1 VTNTLKITNELAAA
15 CAERQRAGLSLREIA
30 AWLSA
35 THGVQVVHAAVR
47 LAIER
52 HATREAAAG
61 SPASAAVPRTRR
73 GAKDGSTSAPRAA
86 APPTA
91 DHAPPAATGGP
102 EPTHSGDGIDEGQ
115 PDLELLDKMIRELDV
130 DIEAARRAGAVQAL
144 ATLTRLQ
151 ADLIERRRKIRP
163 PPPVAVDDE
172 LLDAGRRAV
181 EKLDK
186 LVTAECEALGKAAA
200 PRADRGGLSKAQ
212 ALAARLADAAD
223 GDLLLAGAALRRL
236 VASLSPKE
244 LAALWYEWRF
254 WARPD
259 QLAPVGD
266 WDTWLLC
273 TGIGFGK
280 ALALDTPIPTPS
292 GWSTMGALRVADEV
306 FDENGG
312 VCRVTFATDVQYG
325 RECFDVV
332 FDDGTVIVADAEH
345 RWLTQTWGARRNQAR
360 RIDRASGASV
370 VTTREILGSLR
381 CRHMANHAVDVAGAL
396 DLSDVALPVDPYVLG
411 VWLGDGDSKSAT
423 LTSADEEMT
432 TILRAAGCETGVPK
446 LDPRSRAARYSM
458 GSAPLRRSATS
469 GRMVGNGSL
478 HTKLR
483 ELGVLNNK
491 HIPMAYLRGSIAQRS
506 SLLEGLLDT
515 DGYCSAGGHVE
526 FCSVKEGLAHDV
538 LELVR
543 GLGFKPVMLIDRA
556 KLRGIDCGP
565 RYRITFTPHRPVFRL
580 SRKASRQHA
589 GKAQAARVRRRYIV
603 DVRPRPS
610 VPVRCITV
618 DSRSHLYLASKAM
631 IPTHNT
637 RSGAEWIRDE
647 VGKAASTGFVLRIAL
662 VGATAADVRDTM
674 IEGES
679 GILAVSPPESW
690 GIKVDYESSKR
701 RVTWYRAG
709 VIVATATCFSAEE
722 PDRLRGP
729 NISHAWCDELAA
741 WENLTATWLN
751 LQGRMRLGPHPK
763 VCVTT
768 TPRPLELLRD
778 LAVDPRTVVVR
789 GSSMAN
795 AANLPDRY
803 KRQLAKHAGTEYGR
817 QEVEG
822 EILDD
827 RTGAMFSGKWFRRL
841 ATEPELR
848 RVVVAIDPAISTE
861 HYSDETGIMV
871 VGADFEDRGYVLDD
885 KSAKATPEGWA
896 ERAIQAFDDHGAD
909 AFVVER
915 NRGGDLVRSMLRAV
929 LRQMGKRESDYRVH
943 EVSATRGK
951 AVRADPI
958 AAIYEHGNVFHVG
971 PAERF
976 AALEK
981 ELITWD
987 PSTVARKKAKSP
999 NRLDALVWGL
1009 TFLALGPAAP
1019 DWSGFAEANGVE
1031 KKVGRPAVGELS
1043 NHYDDAADDDD
1054 RGAFGGGGGGGT
1066 IG

>member
-1 VTNTLKITNELAAA
+1 VTT
-15 CAERQRAGLSLREIA
+15 
-30 AWLSA
+30 
-35 THGVQVVHAAVR
+35 AAVLVTG
-47 LAIER
+47 LA
-52 HATREAAAG
+52 
-61 SPASAAVPRTRR
+61 RT
-73 GAKDGSTSAPRAA
+73 
-86 APPTA
+86 
-91 DHAPPAATGGP
+91 P
-102 EPTHSGDGIDEGQ
+102 EP
-115 PDLELLDKMIRELDV
+115 R
-130 DIEAARRAGAVQAL
+130 
-144 ATLTRLQ
+144 
-151 ADLIERRRKIRP
+151 
-163 PPPVAVDDE
+163 
-172 LLDAGRRAV
+172 
-181 EKLDK
+181 
-186 LVTAECEALGKAAA
+186 
-200 PRADRGGLSKAQ
+200 
-212 ALAARLADAAD
+212 
-223 GDLLLAGAALRRL
+223 AALRRL
-236 VASLSPKE
+236 VAALTPKE

-259 QLAPVGD
+259 QLAPGGD
-266 WDTWLLC
+266 WDTWMLC
-273 TGIGFGK
+273 TGIGFG
-280 ALALDTPIPTPS
+280 
-292 GWSTMGALRVADEV
+292 
-306 FDENGG
+306 
-312 VCRVTFATDVQYG
+312 
-325 RECFDVV
+325 
-332 FDDGTVIVADAEH
+332 
-345 RWLTQTWGARRNQAR
+345 
-360 RIDRASGASV
+360 
-370 VTTREILGSLR
+370 
-381 CRHMANHAVDVAGAL
+381 
-396 DLSDVALPVDPYVLG
+396 
-411 VWLGDGDSKSAT
+411 
-423 LTSADEEMT
+423 
-432 TILRAAGCETGVPK
+432 
-446 LDPRSRAARYSM
+446 
-458 GSAPLRRSATS
+458 
-469 GRMVGNGSL
+469 
-478 HTKLR
+478 
-483 ELGVLNNK
+483 
-491 HIPMAYLRGSIAQRS
+491 
-506 SLLEGLLDT
+506 
-515 DGYCSAGGHVE
+515 
-526 FCSVKEGLAHDV
+526 
-538 LELVR
+538 
-543 GLGFKPVMLIDRA
+543 
-556 KLRGIDCGP
+556 
-565 RYRITFTPHRPVFRL
+565 
-580 SRKASRQHA
+580 
-589 GKAQAARVRRRYIV
+589 
-603 DVRPRPS
+603 
-610 VPVRCITV
+610 
-618 DSRSHLYLASKAM
+618 
-631 IPTHNT
+631 NT

-999 NRLDALVWGL
+999 NRLDALVWGVSFLSL
-1009 TFLALGPAAP
+1009 TIRDDLGVESLDGPGHRLDPLAENQRGERMATPAAAVTVG
-1019 DWSGFAEANGVE
+1019 DGWVE
-1031 KKVGRPAVGELS
+1031 TDGRYL
-1043 NHYDDAADDDD
+1043 
-1054 RGAFGGGGGGGT
+1054 
-1066 IG
+1066 